1 MKYIQLS
8 IFLLALNLS
17 VSGQNKLEKLKAQT
31 VEEGKKLYASEMASW
46 YGTDLFVDKYKDRD
60 KIGGYFSY
68 VDNPKKSTCVF
79 YGKGE
84 NPKIIGTMVFDET
97 YNVNTADYNLLER
110 EMTELEKD
118 YYSLRLKT
126 QEYVRKDTIFKRY
139 ENTTLNVVPLIDK
152 DERKVY
158 LLTGY
163 NGSKKIV
170 VYGNDYL
177 ITFDKNNNI
186 KEAKKLHASYL
197 PFEYGDKD
205 GNKTIVGMHSHVD
218 LSGDLISPTD
228 ICTTMLYKKLTNWE
242 TYYVISKKYVSIW
255 DCKNDNLVVMT
266 RKAWDRMNKEIE
278 KRK

>member
-8 IFLLALNLS
+8 IFLLFINLPAI
-17 VSGQNKLEKLKAQT
+17 GQNKLEKLKAKT

-46 YGTDLFVDKYKDRD
+46 YGTDLFVEKYKDRD

-126 QEYVRKDTIFKRY
+126 QEYIKKDTIFKRY
-139 ENTTLNVVPLIDK
+139 ENTTLNLVPLINK
-152 DERKVY
+152 GEKKVY
-158 LLTGY
+158 LITGY

-177 ITFDKNNNI
+177 ITFDKNNNV

-197 PFEYGDKD
+197 PFEYDDKG
-205 GNKTIVGMHSHVD
+205 GNKTVAGMHSHID
-218 LSGDLISPTD
+218 LSGDLI
-228 ICTTMLYKKLTNWE
+228 
-242 TYYVISKKYVSIW
+242 
-255 DCKNDNLVVMT
+255 
-266 RKAWDRMNKEIE
+266 
-278 KRK
+278 